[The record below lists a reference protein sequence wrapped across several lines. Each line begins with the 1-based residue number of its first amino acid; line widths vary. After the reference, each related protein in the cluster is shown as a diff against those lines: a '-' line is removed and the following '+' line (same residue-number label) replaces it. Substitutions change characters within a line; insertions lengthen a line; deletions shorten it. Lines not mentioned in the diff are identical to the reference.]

1 MAEVERAVA
10 ERVLAEAR
18 MLLAAQRGAGKQK
31 EGGSAMTVVMV
42 IWLVVLSVL
51 LYVVYRRLEEG
62 RGLQWRLDELRR
74 EVESTKRNLD
84 ETRKKLERATFP
96 A

>member
-1 MAEVERAVA
+1 M
-10 ERVLAEAR
+10 LAEAR
-18 MLLAAQRGAGKQK
+18 MLLAAQRGAGKQM
-31 EGGSAMTVVMV
+31 EGGGAMTVVMV
-42 IWLVVLSVL
+42 IWLVVLSVS
-51 LYVVYRRLEEG
+51 LYVVYRRVEGG
-62 RGLQWRLDELRR
+62 RGLEWRLDELRR

>member
-1 MAEVERAVA
+1 M
-10 ERVLAEAR
+10 LAEAR
-18 MLLAAQRGAGKQK
+18 MLLAARRGAGKQV

-42 IWLVVLSVL
+42 IWLVVLSVF
-51 LYVVYRRLEEG
+51 LYVVYRRVEEG

-74 EVESTKRNLD
+74 EVERSKRDLD

-96 A
+96 V